1 MSLPSNKKLF
11 LAVWPRP
18 GFENRAVLLSRELSL
33 PLLPVAPALG
43 TLDTEQECLVL
54 VVDDDGLSLQQ
65 LGPKAPGP
73 VRCEFALGAARH
85 RRLYGGGRG
94 QDIAKATG
102 LGHSGFCPKLLDL
115 TAGLGRDGFILAS
128 LGAQVTMIERNPI
141 IYALLADGLSRAG
154 DKVEGDPPLA
164 EILQRINTVC
174 QNSVDYLETL
184 TDQAC
189 PDVIYLDPMFPSREK
204 SSKVKKEMQI
214 FHQLVGPDDAG
225 ELLPVALGKARY
237 RVVVKRPVHAPVL
250 NGCEPGYSLKG
261 KSTRF
266 DIYPLQKLP

>member
-1 MSLPSNKKLF
+1 MSRSSSTKLS
-11 LAVWPRP
+11 LAIWPRP
-18 GFENRAVLLSRELSL
+18 GFENRAGLLSRELSL
-33 PLLPVAPALG
+33 PLLPVASAQDVP
-43 TLDTEQECLVL
+43 DTEQEQLTL
-54 VVDDDGLSLQQ
+54 VVDDGGLSLQQ

-85 RRLYGGGRG
+85 RRLHGGGRG

-102 LGHSGFCPKLLDL
+102 LSRSGFRPQLLDL

-128 LGAQVTMIERNPI
+128 LGAQVTMIERNPV
-141 IYALLADGLSRAG
+141 IYALLADGLSRAA
-154 DKVEGDPPLA
+154 DKAEEDPPLA
-164 EILQRINTVC
+164 EILRRINTVC
-174 QNSVDYLETL
+174 QDSVDYLETL
-184 TDQAC
+184 TDQQC
-189 PDVIYLDPMFPSREK
+189 PDVIYLDPMFPPREK

-214 FHQLVGPDDAG
+214 FHQLVGPDDAR

>member
-1 MSLPSNKKLF
+1 MASTQ
-11 LAVWPRP
+11 
-18 GFENRAVLLSRELSL
+18 
-33 PLLPVAPALG
+33 G
-43 TLDTEQECLVL
+43 TPDTEQERLTL
-54 VVDDDGLSLQQ
+54 VVDDGGLSLQQ

-73 VRCEFALGAARH
+73 VRCEFAFGAARH

-102 LGHSGFCPKLLDL
+102 LNRSGFRPQLLDL

-141 IYALLADGLSRAG
+141 IHALLADGLYRAC
-154 DKVEGDPPLA
+154 DKAEEDPALA
-164 EILQRINTVC
+164 EILQRIKTVC
-174 QNSVDYLETL
+174 QDSVDYLETL
-184 TDQAC
+184 TDQQC
-189 PDVIYLDPMFPSREK
+189 PDIIYLDPMFPPREK

-214 FHQLVGPDDAG
+214 FHQLVGLDDAG
-225 ELLPVALGKARY
+225 VLLTAALGKARY

-250 NGCEPGYSLKG
+250 NGREPGYSLKG

-266 DIYPLQKLP
+266 DVYPLQKLP